1 VLDRLRRLV
10 SGAWQLPKAFLFLG
24 RRPRLW
30 PAALLPALA
39 TAVLITLG
47 LGLGLMAGPYLE
59 AAVFD
64 RSLPT
69 PAWNGFAIS
78 LGVRLVAIVAGV
90 LGGLGT
96 ALVLAAPLLD
106 RLSRGVEAAAKGQ
119 VLNRESGLR
128 WEVAQS
134 MRGAGYFLLR
144 APGILAIG
152 FVPFVGPA
160 LSALWAA
167 EVWSSPSGARGIGA
181 IEPRAWAS
189 ASRASRACWFRALAS
204 CWPPPW
210 SPRAP
215 CSSSSWPRARRTRVA
230 VELLE
235 RLAHRLVLLDERDHL
250 VCFRCVAWRRGA
262 RSG

>member
-167 EVWSSPSGARGIGA
+167 HALAFQNTEPALGRRGL
-181 IEPRAWAS
+181 EFSVRRAWHRRHRAESLGLGFAS
-189 ASRASRACWFRALAS
+189 LACLLVPCAGLLLAPALVTAG
-204 CWPPPW
+204 
-210 SPRAP
+210 
-215 CSSSSWPRARRTRVA
+215 T
-230 VELLE
+230 L
-235 RLAHRLVLLDERDHL
+235 LVLELAPGEENP
-250 VCFRCVAWRRGA
+250 G
-262 RSG
+262 SG